1 MMRRP
6 PGIGDALHPGGAPG
20 LNERD
25 LELLRHLADGR
36 STPQIAAAMSVT
48 SNTARTR
55 LRRVQRKLAAS
66 GRGQVV
72 EAARE
77 LGVI

>member
-6 PGIGDALHPGGAPG
+6 PVDGDARHPDGAPG

-55 LRRVQRKLAAS
+55 IRRVQRKLATAR
-66 GRGQVV
+66 RGQIV

-77 LGVI
+77 RGVI

>member
-1 MMRRP
+1 MREPSVDGEVRYP
-6 PGIGDALHPGGAPG
+6 DGAPG

-25 LELLRHLADGR
+25 LELLRHLADGK
-36 STPQIAAAMSVT
+36 STHQIAAAMSVT

-55 LRRVQRKLAAS
+55 IRRVQRKLATARRS
-66 GRGQVV
+66 QMV

-77 LGVI
+77 RGVI

>member
-6 PGIGDALHPGGAPG
+6 PGIGDSLHPGGAPG
-20 LNERD
+20 LN

-66 GRGQVV
+66 ERGQVV